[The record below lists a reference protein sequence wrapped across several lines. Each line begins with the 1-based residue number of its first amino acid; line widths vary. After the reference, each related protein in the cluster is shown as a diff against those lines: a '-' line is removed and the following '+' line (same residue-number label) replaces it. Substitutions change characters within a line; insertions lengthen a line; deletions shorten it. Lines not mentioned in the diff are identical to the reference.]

1 MYISIN
7 KLIIFNKIGEN
18 TYGDIMNNKEY
29 DLNSILGFA
38 FGIISLASFNLLFAI
53 LGIVFSSIAKKE
65 DNYTK
70 MSKIGFTLS
79 LITIIIYIV
88 TLLIVAL
95 LVMFRLIPFIII

>member
-1 MYISIN
+1 
-7 KLIIFNKIGEN
+7 
-18 TYGDIMNNKEY
+18 MNNKEY

-53 LGIVFSSIAKKE
+53 LGIVFSSLAKKE
-65 DNYTK
+65 ENYTK

-88 TLLIVAL
+88 TLLILAL
-95 LVMFRLIPFIII
+95 IAIFRLIPYTGI